1 MTVSTA
7 PLPAGRTDNRITQKQ
22 LDYLGEAIRLRLV
35 QEQNITDTRRA
46 KKRGE
51 RIVYIADSSVFYF
64 YINTFAPKEY
74 NRALALPQVTTLLH
88 DGLAPEDKRRA
99 KRRSISTAVI
109 TAEYLFSGHLPGQ
122 DNFPLYITNEH
133 AEEFQRRVSE
143 ILQDINTTAKVLS
156 ESRKT
161 ELSRRAGGL
170 ARRLTNL
177 AKAGDL
183 ETSAQAKKLMDI
195 LDVDLPGLVSEFEL
209 AEVDRAVN
217 LLHLMEGDVARPL
230 RLAPGI
236 DRSLLDRP
244 PDPERVQY
252 WSRLLSSFSPLE
264 LAWDDERQDLGS
276 ARTKNQAAD
285 AKVLARLEEI
295 NTDCEERQLNTRF
308 VLVTTSA
315 AMLSAS
321 AFHMHDKKLPLS
333 ANFVRSLIQY
343 VPLLNF
349 SDMPNFVKGD
359 HASARLRDSLDGLFQ
374 WKRISDDRG
383 WAKFLAELDI
393 FLRGLNRLKRGIDQE
408 QAADRLNEEQKRA
421 LFALRQERM
430 DAVFRS
436 VDVAGFETSL
446 RNISSLW
453 GEMVENSIGLNARLL
468 LEHYSRHLG
477 KVEEGLA
484 SLNAQSSVRTGL
496 SDSYEQRQFNLTDEL
511 SRIHLRMAA
520 RLMMANPRSPSRRLA
535 ETVRGARPSLYL
547 GADDERSLMQIVDH
561 LIANDNATAEEGLLD
576 FTHRPHLGIAELNL
590 AVATVALR
598 IGLWDNAANFA
609 HLSMT
614 HAQERASLQ
623 ESGSAQHI
631 KSLNLAAEAEWLAGA
646 ARRVGAVH
654 HLRETKSW
662 RATVRHMMP
671 QAQRYQEHAGEVFAT
686 HGDFL
691 GQARSMAEI
700 AMIGANEAIAEALAK
715 REVTT
720 DQLNACR
727 IAGKEAHILANGL
740 LARQVEADGPRVV
753 THRTRLLA
761 EMGLVLTSLL
771 AWVLDVQDQI
781 AEIPDMA
788 GFLDTAE
795 TDMDSIGRD
804 TFSSW
809 PLFIRALRLSQD
821 GASVSAVK
829 ELRVAWVALDKA
841 ARGQSTTASDLEV
854 FFLEQVMTKLERVTT

>member
-1 MTVSTA
+1 MTVPIASA
-7 PLPAGRTDNRITQKQ
+7 PAGRTDDRVSQKQ
-22 LDYLGEAIRLRLV
+22 LDYLGEAIRLRIV
-35 QEQNITDTRRA
+35 QEQNIIDTRRVE
-46 KKRGE
+46 KRGE
-51 RIVYIADSSVFYF
+51 RIVYVADSSVFYF

-88 DGLAPEDKRRA
+88 EKLAPEDKRRA

-143 ILQDINTTAKVLS
+143 ISQDINATAKVLS
-156 ESRKT
+156 ERRKA
-161 ELSRRAGGL
+161 ELSRRTGRL
-170 ARRLTNL
+170 ARQLTHL
-177 AKAGDL
+177 ARSGDL
-183 ETSAQAKKLMDI
+183 EPPAQAEKLMDI
-195 LDVDLPGLVSEFEL
+195 LDIDLPELVSEFEL

-244 PDPERVQY
+244 PDPERVKH
-252 WSRLLSSFSPLE
+252 WSRLLSDFNPLE
-264 LAWDDERQDLGS
+264 LAWEDKRHDFGLI
-276 ARTKNQAAD
+276 RTNNLAAD

-295 NTDCEERQLNTRF
+295 NNDCEERQLNTRF
-308 VLVTTSA
+308 VLITTSA

-321 AFHMHDKKLPLS
+321 AFHVHDKELPLS

-349 SDMPNFVKGD
+349 RDMPNFVKGD
-359 HASARLRDSLDGLFQ
+359 QAFARLRDSLDGLFQ

-393 FLRGLNRLKRGIDQE
+393 YLRGLNRLKRGIDLNRTTE
-408 QAADRLNEEQKRA
+408 LLNEEQRSA

-430 DAVFRS
+430 HAVFQS

-446 RNISSLW
+446 RNIGNLW

-477 KVEEGLA
+477 KIEQGLA
-484 SLNAQSSVRTGL
+484 SLSAQSNLRTGL
-496 SDSYEQRQFNLTDEL
+496 SHSYEQRQFNLTDEL
-511 SRIHLRMAA
+511 SRIHLRMAT

-547 GADDERSLMQIVDH
+547 DADDERNLVQIIDH
-561 LIANDNATAEEGLLD
+561 LIANDGATAEEGLLD
-576 FTHRPHLGIAELNL
+576 FTHRSNLGIAELNL

-609 HLSMT
+609 HLAMT
-614 HAQERASLQ
+614 HAQERASSQ
-623 ESGSAQHI
+623 ESGSKERI
-631 KSLNLAAEAEWLAGA
+631 KSLKIAAEAEWLAGA

-654 HLRETKSW
+654 RLGDTKSW
-662 RATVRHMMP
+662 HAVIRHTMP
-671 QAQRYQEHAGEVFAT
+671 QAQRYQERAGKVFAT

-700 AMIGANEAIAEALAK
+700 AMIGANAAISEALAK
-715 REVTT
+715 RDVAIEK
-720 DQLNACR
+720 LNAGR
-727 IAGKEAHILANGL
+727 IAGKKAQILATGL
-740 LARQVEADGPRVV
+740 LARGVEADGNRVV
-753 THRTRLLA
+753 AHRTRLLA

-771 AWVLDVQDQI
+771 AWVLDFHSQI
-781 AEIPDMA
+781 DDIPDIA
-788 GFLDTAE
+788 GLLDAAE
-795 TDMDSIGRD
+795 TDMNSIGRN

-809 PLFIRALRLSQD
+809 PLFIQALRLSHD
-821 GASVSAVK
+821 GASAGAVK
-829 ELRVAWVALDKA
+829 ELRAAWTALEEA
-841 ARGQSTTASDLEV
+841 ARDRSTTASDLELL
-854 FFLEQVMTKLERVTT
+854 FLKRVMTKLESATV